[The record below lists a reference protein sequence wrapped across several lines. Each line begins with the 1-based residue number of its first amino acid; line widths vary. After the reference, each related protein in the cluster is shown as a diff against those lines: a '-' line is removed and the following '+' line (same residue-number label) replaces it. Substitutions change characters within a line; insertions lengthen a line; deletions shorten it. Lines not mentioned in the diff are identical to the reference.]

1 MLNDFSPQLK
11 LIRTITEQFSKLET
25 ISAIALGGS
34 LTGQTADQYS
44 DIDLYVYSDQP
55 VPLEFRKKIVEKLG
69 AREAN
74 LGLTFWDEGDE
85 WIHEES
91 GIEVDLIYWNKK
103 WIEGKL
109 INLLDKFGASIG
121 YSTSFWHTIKNSH
134 ILFDR
139 SGWFLKLQSRYNI
152 AYPQELKKAI
162 ISKNYPIL
170 RDIIPS
176 YFNQIKKA
184 IARNDHASIN
194 HRVAALLASYFDILF
209 ALNEIPNPGEKKINN
224 FVLGNCSKIPKTMEK
239 NVEEILISNS
249 NFKNLL
255 FNLDMLIDNLD
266 NLLQKEGFNPLKIH
280 W

>member
-1 MLNDFSPQLK
+1 MLNEFSPQSK
-11 LIRTITEQFSKLET
+11 LIRIITEQFRELET

-34 LTGQTADQYS
+34 QTGQMTDKHS

-103 WIEGKL
+103 WIEGEL

-121 YSTSFWHTIKNSH
+121 YSTSFWHTINNSH

-139 SGWFLKLQSRYNI
+139 SGWFLKIQSRYNI

-176 YFNQIKKA
+176 YYNQIKKA
-184 IARNDHASIN
+184 IARNDHVSIN

-209 ALNEIPNPGEKKINN
+209 ALNEIPNPGEKKIIN
-224 FVLGNCSKIPKTMEK
+224 FVLGNCSKIPKTMKK

-249 NFKNLL
+249 NIKNLL

>member
-34 LTGQTADQYS
+34 QTGQTTDQHS
-44 DIDLYVYSDQP
+44 DLDLYVYSDQP

-109 INLLDKFGASIG
+109 TDLLDKFGASIG

-139 SGWFLKLQSRYNI
+139 SGWFLKLQSRYDI
-152 AYPQELKKAI
+152 AYPLELKKAI

-176 YFNQIKKA
+176 YYNQIKKA
-184 IARNDHASIN
+184 SSRNDHVSIN

-209 ALNEIPNPGEKKINN
+209 ALNEIPNPGEKKITN
-224 FVLGNCSKIPKTMEK
+224 FVLGNCSKIPKTMKK

-249 NFKNLL
+249 NFKNLI

>member
-1 MLNDFSPQLK
+1 MRNEFSPQLK
-11 LIRTITEQFSKLET
+11 LIRIITEQISELET

-34 LTGQTADQYS
+34 QTGQMTDKHS

-55 VPLEFRKKIVEKLG
+55 VALEFRKKIVEKLG

-103 WIEGKL
+103 WIEGEL

-176 YFNQIKKA
+176 YYNQIKKA
-184 IARNDHASIN
+184 IARNDHVSIN

-209 ALNEIPNPGEKKINN
+209 ALNEIPNHGEKKIIN
-224 FVLGNCSKIPKTMEK
+224 FVLGNCSKIPKTMKK

-249 NFKNLL
+249 NIKNLL